1 MKKLSLIIKSATCL
15 ALLFK
20 SVLAQ
25 NCFIDNP
32 PTIPPPQGGANQMM
46 APYDSKNGW
55 WMTAT
60 GEVRILFVFYE
71 VNYTGGTDPT
81 PPNGNPGW
89 PAHQLPTWANQI
101 AEAFTPVGTSTKPLT
116 QYFQLAS
123 SNNYIVLGD
132 YLLAPNNGGIFSV
145 NSSTGSVGPS
155 QAIASV
161 NAALGTS
168 IVTGNGFNSITDF
181 DKWTIGTA
189 TTGPGQPKIT
199 PSTENPANKYD
210 HVMFICRNS
219 AGNNGT
225 GYASWALPSN
235 MLGFQANTHSSF
247 GAYDG
252 LPFNIIRHEFS
263 HMIFG
268 DNDFHCGGGG
278 TGNPNN
284 YWIPLESGWSNMS
297 LYNGSLNSW
306 NAWDR
311 LRLDWKAP
319 GSNFGV
325 AARNQSNIAFVN
337 GNLDATVPAQAGIY
351 TLRDFV
357 LFGDA
362 LRIKL
367 PFTDPATDFPL
378 FLWIENHQG
387 RNVNGV
393 EFDKWQWEVGNTCV
407 QPVIPG
413 LYAYMQVDKEV
424 RSGASASAVYY
435 GYADYLRPIT
445 ADGFWDRDF
454 ESTQVFNPCVQ
465 WGNTNSFIKT
475 LPNPLTGGGD
485 QDFYSYD
492 INNNNVINYNDQ
504 YVNFTEKAGGNYFNN
519 LFMLGNSRHAF
530 TLTGNK
536 KIGIGTNPSSASMMN
551 LVSYDY
557 PNPTLGIK
565 NLRKVYLNGISIEIL
580 NQTGGNIQVQIR
592 FDDVDI
598 NNDARWCGDEIVLNP
613 ITSPSG
619 FSMNIKSGKT
629 VTLDQGTTATRMDN
643 PQIFN
648 GKKVFAS
655 NTLFRATANTIINME
670 TNSNFIVDN
679 NSILRMESGSALNVA
694 NGATIRVKRG
704 GRLELQTGC
713 VINVADGGK
722 IIIEEEA
729 ATNNDGWLVYFPNA
743 RINLNGINAQLEIAG
758 FLDIQNNATFTTSSS
773 ANINV
778 ALGSVKFSSTD
789 VPSQNILAGTGCKFI
804 IQSNAK
810 ARKILYVN
818 QETLYGPNNLTEF
831 TLQSGTA
838 VMAPNARIQP
848 PISNSCVIKFN
859 NAQVTTA
866 NNVRNS
872 HRGVRLNGQALVTLT
887 NSNFSKGYYGLYSY
901 NTTLGNGLTMSG
913 CQFIDCDYGLY
924 SYDKNVNMTNCSQ
937 QYCTVG
943 WYAEQMAS
951 TSNYTTSNAK
961 FNTQNGI
968 YYQGVST
975 LNVNDPLIDNNLTGL
990 TGEQASV
997 YVKCGSV
1004 STNSQYGMYMK
1015 NSATLFMNGS
1025 TGAPHDPTTALN
1037 NGTTI
1042 KCLKATNL
1050 YLNLGINSLKPL
1062 NTGQQKTL
1070 NGTLL
1075 CQTYSAQPAN
1085 QNNWNGSVG
1094 TALTSAEYS
1103 IATSCVVPTNVVFTD
1118 PSSVAQV
1125 QCGQAIPPCNP
1136 PCNMAM
1142 MDPISN
1148 CPTCDVINTPDYP
1161 NTKLNDASMDAK
1173 ATAEDDNLA
1182 DNEKIAIDKY
1192 NQILMEPLQ
1201 NIDIK
1206 EDYILNYDYQRMK
1219 ESFSDALAKYQLYPD
1234 VGTAPIDQYMQM
1246 LLDVQDKIID
1256 QAISKGNYD
1265 IRFFVSLDKAQ
1276 TYRISGKLNASITL
1290 LDDILSWV
1298 GTDEYDYTNRIR
1310 CLTQIE
1316 SDVLNGFISPDDVE
1330 IAIQSCTPVSYR
1342 MANTNLPTEISSN
1355 KDENELANV
1364 YPNPANDYITV
1375 TVSNNEINNI
1385 QIVDVL
1391 GKTLITEI
1399 FTNKADILISELK
1412 SGIYLYKITNE
1423 TGNVQTGKLTKQ

>member
-1 MKKLSLIIKSATCL
+1 M
-15 ALLFK
+15 
-20 SVLAQ
+20 
-25 NCFIDNP
+25 
-32 PTIPPPQGGANQMM
+32 
-46 APYDSKNGW
+46 
-55 WMTAT
+55 
-60 GEVRILFVFYE
+60 
-71 VNYTGGTDPT
+71 
-81 PPNGNPGW
+81 
-89 PAHQLPTWANQI
+89 PTWANQI
-101 AEAFTPVGTSTKPLT
+101 AEAFTPAGTSTKPLT

-123 SNNYIVLGD
+123 SGNYTVLGD

-145 NSSTGSVGPS
+145 NSNTGSVGPS
-155 QAIASV
+155 NAIAAV
-161 NAALGTS
+161 NAALGSS

-189 TTGPGQPKIT
+189 STGPGQPKIT
-199 PSTENPANKYD
+199 PSSESPGKYD

-219 AGNNGT
+219 RDANGNPNNGT
-225 GYASWALPSN
+225 GYALTSWSNPS
-235 MLGFQANTHSSF
+235 MLGFPINTLSSF

-263 HMIFG
+263 HLIYG
-268 DNDFHCGGGG
+268 NNSFHCGGGG
-278 TGNPNN
+278 TGSGLGEN

-311 LRLDWKAP
+311 LRLDWKAT
-319 GSNFGV
+319 GSIYGV
-325 AARNQSNIAFVN
+325 AARNQNNTAFVN
-337 GNLDATVPAQAGIY
+337 GDLDATNTSQAGTY

-357 LFGDA
+357 TTGDA
-362 LRIKL
+362 IRIKL
-367 PFTDPATDFPL
+367 PFTNPTTEFPM
-378 FLWIENHQG
+378 FLWIENHRG
-387 RNVNGV
+387 MNANGIP
-393 EFDKWQWEVGNTCV
+393 FDKWQHEVGNSCIA
-407 QPVIPG
+407 PVIPG

-424 RSGASASAVYY
+424 RSGASPGEVYY

-445 ADGFWDRDF
+445 ADGMWDREI
-454 ESTQVFNPCVQ
+454 ESTTTFNPCVQ
-465 WGNTNSFIKT
+465 WGNTNAFTKT
-475 LPNPLTGGGD
+475 NPNPLTGGSD
-485 QDFYSYD
+485 QDFYAYD
-492 INNNNVINYNDQ
+492 INNNNLINYNDNNL
-504 YVNFTEKAGGNYFNN
+504 NFTEKIGNNYFQN
-519 LFMLGNSRHAF
+519 LYNLGHSRHAF
-530 TLTGNK
+530 TLSGNK
-536 KIGIGTNPSSASMMN
+536 KMGMGTNPSSASMMN
-551 LVSYDY
+551 LVSYEQ
-557 PNPTLGIK
+557 PGVLSAK
-565 NLRKVYLNGISIEIL
+565 NLRKVYLNGISIEVL
-580 NQTGGNIQVQIR
+580 SQTGGNIQVQIR

-629 VTLDQGTTATRMDN
+629 VILDQGTTSTRMDN

-679 NSILRMESGSALNVA
+679 NSILRMESGSRLDIA
-694 NGATIRVKRG
+694 NGATLRVKRG
-704 GRLELQTGC
+704 GRLELQSGC
-713 VINVADGGK
+713 TINVADGGK

-758 FLDIQNNATFTTSSS
+758 FLDIQNNATFTSSS
-773 ANINV
+773 TANINST
-778 ALGSVKFSSTD
+778 LGSVKFSSTD
-789 VPSQNILAGTGCKFI
+789 VPSQNILVGTGCKFI

-818 QETLYGPNNLTEF
+818 QETLYGPNALTEF
-831 TLQSGTA
+831 TLQNGTA
-838 VMAPNARIQP
+838 VMAANARIHA
-848 PISNSCVIKFN
+848 PISNTCTIKFI
-859 NAQVTTA
+859 NAQLTTS
-866 NNVRNS
+866 NSVRNN
-872 HRGVRLNGQALVTLT
+872 HRGLRLNGQALVTLT
-887 NSNFSKGYYGLYSY
+887 NSTFAKGYYGIYSFS
-901 NTTLGNGLTMSG
+901 TTLGTGLTMNN

-975 LNVNDPLIDNNLTGL
+975 LNVNDPLIDNNLVGL

-997 YVKCGSV
+997 YIKCGSI
-1004 STNSQYGMYMK
+1004 STNTQYGLYMK
-1015 NSATLFMNGS
+1015 NSGTLFMSGS
-1025 TGAPHDPTTALN
+1025 SGSPHDPTTALN

-1042 KCLKATNL
+1042 KCLKANNL

-1062 NTGQQKTL
+1062 NIGQQKTL

-1075 CQTYSAQPAN
+1075 CQTYSSQPAN

-1103 IATSCVVPTNVVFTD
+1103 ITTSCTVPTNIVFTD

-1136 PCNMAM
+1136 PCNMAL
-1142 MDPISN
+1142 MDFLVS
-1148 CPTCDVINTPDYP
+1148 CPTCDEINTPAYP
-1161 NTKLNDASMDAK
+1161 NTKLNDASIDAK
-1173 ATAEDDNLA
+1173 ATAEDDNLT
-1182 DNEKIAIDKY
+1182 DNEKIALDKY

-1219 ESFSDALAKYQLYPD
+1219 ESFSDALAKYQLFPD
-1234 VGTAPIDQYMQM
+1234 ANPSPVEQYMQM
-1246 LLDVQDKIID
+1246 LLDVQDKIIN
-1256 QAISKGNYD
+1256 QAVAKGNYD
-1265 IRFFVSLDKAQ
+1265 VRFFVSLDKAQ

-1290 LDDILSWV
+1290 LDDILTWV
-1298 GTDEYDYTNRIR
+1298 GIDEYDYTSRIR

-1316 SDVLNGFISPDDVE
+1316 SDVLAGIISPDDVE
-1330 IAIQSCTPVSYR
+1330 TEIQNCTPVSYR
-1342 MANTNLPTEISSN
+1342 MANNNLPAEATN
-1355 KDENELANV
+1355 KKVGSEQARV

-1375 TVSNNEINNI
+1375 TASNNEINTI
-1385 QIVDVL
+1385 QIIDVL
-1391 GKTLITEI
+1391 GQILITEI
-1399 FTNKADILISELK
+1399 FTNKTDILISDLK
-1412 SGIYLYKITNE
+1412 PGIYLYQINNKS
-1423 TGNVQTGKLTKQ
+1423 GNVQFGKLTKQ